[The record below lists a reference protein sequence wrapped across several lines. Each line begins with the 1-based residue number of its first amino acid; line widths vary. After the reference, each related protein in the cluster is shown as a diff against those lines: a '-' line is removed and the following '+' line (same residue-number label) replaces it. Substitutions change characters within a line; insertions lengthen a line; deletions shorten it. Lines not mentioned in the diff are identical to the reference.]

1 MNMQE
6 ILNLQKSTELELWS
20 YLNEYKKLK
29 EWNISDFESPYSL
42 VRELEQTQTKI
53 EHLSLVS
60 RYSDYNFLNGI
71 SREKKDIYILLFTI
85 FLYLEYYNFFLKKL
99 WDWYFNMK
107 IELTYSVNDEMLFPK
122 IFYYLDS
129 RWCDDNYNIVKGESS
144 VNIPIYVLKL
154 LKFWVIDRFSYS
166 CNSYEE
172 SWEVFYDV
180 SLFLN

>member
-85 FLYLEYYNFFLKKL
+85 FLYLEYYNFF
-99 WDWYFNMK
+99 
-107 IELTYSVNDEMLFPK
+107 
-122 IFYYLDS
+122 
-129 RWCDDNYNIVKGESS
+129 
-144 VNIPIYVLKL
+144 
-154 LKFWVIDRFSYS
+154 
-166 CNSYEE
+166 
-172 SWEVFYDV
+172 
-180 SLFLN
+180 